1 MTVQLTAADFKHMI
15 DIAVDSL
22 PGSYVSRSFNMSTSN
37 YWIDEVC
44 KNLDSAINDAGTK
57 RYFLVPDIDTFRLNL
72 DELYFGW
79 QDSLE
84 QNYIDEESIERN
96 SLDEDSLGE

>member
-1 MTVQLTAADFKHMI
+1 MTVQLTAADFKHII

-22 PGSYVSRSFNMSTSN
+22 PGSYVSRSFNMSLSN
-37 YWIDEVC
+37 HWIDEVC
-44 KNLDSAINDAGTK
+44 NNLDTAVNDNGTK
-57 RYFLVPDIDTFRLNL
+57 RYFLIPEADTFKLNL

-79 QDSLE
+79 QDSIE
-84 QNYIDEESIERN
+84 ENYTNEESIERN